1 MGLVGRTGLIFITI
15 LSINTIESL
24 TPPLDP
30 CSCEDDRL
38 LLLDSSH
45 DSVSPLFITAYVE
58 AFLGGAIL
66 LSVTNR
72 EELMGLSKEC
82 VLKYP
87 KRLFR

>member
-1 MGLVGRTGLIFITI
+1 MGLVGRTGLIFIII

-24 TPPLDP
+24 TPLDP

>member
-15 LSINTIESL
+15 LSL
-24 TPPLDP
+24 TAPLDP

-58 AFLGGAIL
+58 AFLGGTIL
-66 LSVTNR
+66 FSVTNR